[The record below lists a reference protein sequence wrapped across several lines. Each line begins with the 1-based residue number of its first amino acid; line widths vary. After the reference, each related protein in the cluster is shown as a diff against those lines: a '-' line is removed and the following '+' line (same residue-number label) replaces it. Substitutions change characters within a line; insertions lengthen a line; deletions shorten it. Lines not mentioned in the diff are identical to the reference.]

1 MSEIVILFRA
11 GELAMHKILIEIRE
25 AKKYFARRTGIFSSR
40 SGYQVKAV
48 EDISFHIASSE
59 VFGLVGESGC
69 GKTTICKLLLLLEEL
84 TSGSI
89 LFEDKDIYAFS
100 REELVH
106 YRTSVQMMFQDPFGS
121 LNPRMRVGESIGEP
135 LLENSR
141 LSKNEI
147 RERVQEVVA
156 KVGLPNS
163 ALSKYSHQFS
173 GGQRQRIALAR
184 AVILSPLL
192 IVLDEPVSALD
203 VSVRAQIINLLMDI
217 HHTTGMSYLLVAHD
231 LSVVKHMCNR
241 VGVMYLGKLVEF
253 ADSRELYLHPVHPY
267 TQALFSAILPPRID
281 GRRKVVPLPGEVPN
295 AVNPPT
301 GCRFHPR
308 CRRAIPLCSEIE
320 PLLKEI
326 APGHFTACNLY
337 DQSSNSGQ
345 TS

>member
-1 MSEIVILFRA
+1 
-11 GELAMHKILIEIRE
+11 MHDMLIEIRE
-25 AKKYFARRTGIFSSR
+25 AKKYFARRAGIISSR
-40 SGYQVKAV
+40 RGYQVKAV
-48 EDISFHIASSE
+48 EDVSFHIVTSE

-69 GKTTICKLLLLLEEL
+69 GKSTICKLLLMLEYL

-89 LFEDKDIYAFS
+89 LFKGKDIYAFS
-100 REELVH
+100 REELAH

-135 LLENSR
+135 LLENSQ

-147 RERVQEVVA
+147 RERVREVIA

-163 ALSKYSHQFS
+163 ALSKYPHQFS

-184 AVILSPLL
+184 AVMLSPLL

-203 VSVRAQIINLLMDI
+203 VSIRSQIINLLMDI
-217 HHTTGMSYLLVAHD
+217 HYNTGMSYLLVAHD

-241 VGVMYLGKLVEF
+241 VGVMYLGKLVEVS
-253 ADSRELYLHPVHPY
+253 DSSELYLHPVHPY
-267 TQALFSAILPPRID
+267 TQALFSAILPPRTD
-281 GRRKVVPLPGEVPN
+281 GRRKVIPLPGEVPS

-308 CRRAIPLCSEIE
+308 CRRAKTLCSEID
-320 PLLKEI
+320 PLMKEI
-326 APGHFTACNLY
+326 APNHFAACHLY

-345 TS
+345 IS